1 LSVPGYPSTDAYPP
15 SATPDPSASPTATPS
30 ATPKPTPPKPIPA
43 QPKGPYNCAKQKCI
57 ALTFDDGPSRYTPR
71 LLDILKQYN
80 VHATFFVVGREA
92 EARPQ
97 TIARMVKEGHVV
109 GNHSYSHPEF
119 WKLDAASIKSQ
130 ITRTSAIIKKASGK
144 QPILMRPPY
153 GESNPT
159 VRSIEAQLGMA
170 QVLWSVDPL
179 DWKVKDEKTVAANV
193 LKAAKPGAIVLSHDL
208 YPTTIRAYTEIIPK
222 LQAEG
227 YVFVTVPQ
235 LVKSLK
241 SGTSYSQR

>member
-1 LSVPGYPSTDAYPP
+1 
-15 SATPDPSASPTATPS
+15 
-30 ATPKPTPPKPIPA
+30 
-43 QPKGPYNCAKQKCI
+43 
-57 ALTFDDGPSRYTPR
+57 LTFDDGPSRYTPR

-80 VHATFFVVGREA
+80 VHATFFVVGSQA

-97 TIARMVKEGHVV
+97 TIARMVREGHVV

-153 GESNPT
+153 GESNAT

-170 QVLWSVDPL
+170 QVLWSIDPL
-179 DWKVKDEKTVAANV
+179 DWKVKDEKTVATNV

-208 YPTTIRAYTEIIPK
+208 YPTTIRAYLDIIPK
-222 LQAEG
+222 LQAQG